1 MDREKTRRKL
11 DTKDL
16 PGVGKKITLAL
27 GGGDRLEVVVRTGG
41 SREIFFF
48 RRGEEEPSHSVCLDR
63 SVACALG
70 VALCDALAGDEDE
83 EE

>member
-1 MDREKTRRKL
+1 MKL
-11 DTKDL
+11 DAKDL

-27 GGGDRLEVVVRTGG
+27 GGGDRMEVVIRTGG
-41 SREIFFF
+41 DREIFFF
-48 RRGEEEPSHSVCLDR
+48 RKGEEEPSHSVCLDP

-70 VALCDALAGDEDE
+70 VALCDALADGE